1 MHYLKSFVMTLS
13 LFVLTVP
20 VIHAGDVEDINS
32 MVKKKVAVIF
42 DLLGKQD
49 IEKNE
54 RNEKIVGELNE
65 IMDFQLAAY
74 LSLGKHW
81 KKISKTQKKEFVET
95 FQQYINN
102 YIVEKIDLYT
112 NQKIDIGDSKI
123 VKKGRAELEIGIL
136 SGGETL
142 QVNFKLRKNKKKEWR
157 VYDVDIEGVSLITT
171 FRSQF
176 SGVLKTVPLKS
187 YWRNSKI
194 QPNKADAAQKSLR
207 PDHPQVFKHGPF
219 TDPARS
225 GVPRL

>member
-20 VIHAGDVEDINS
+20 VIQAGDVEDINS

-112 NQKIDIGDSKI
+112 NQKIDIGDSKV

-176 SGVLKTVPLKS
+176 SGVLKNSSFEELLEKLKNPTEQS
-187 YWRNSKI
+187 
-194 QPNKADAAQKSLR
+194 
-207 PDHPQVFKHGPF
+207 
-219 TDPARS
+219 
-225 GVPRL
+225 

>member
-1 MHYLKSFVMTLS
+1 MHYLKPFFVTLS

-20 VIHAGDVEDINS
+20 VIQAGDVEDINS

-176 SGVLKTVPLKS
+176 SGVLKNSSFEELLEKLKNPTEQS
-187 YWRNSKI
+187 
-194 QPNKADAAQKSLR
+194 
-207 PDHPQVFKHGPF
+207 
-219 TDPARS
+219 
-225 GVPRL
+225 

>member
-20 VIHAGDVEDINS
+20 LIHAGDVEDINS

-176 SGVLKTVPLKS
+176 SGVLKNSSFEELLEKLKNPTEQS
-187 YWRNSKI
+187 
-194 QPNKADAAQKSLR
+194 
-207 PDHPQVFKHGPF
+207 
-219 TDPARS
+219 
-225 GVPRL
+225 

>member
-20 VIHAGDVEDINS
+20 VIQAGDVEDINS
-32 MVKKKVAVIF
+32 MVKKKVSVIF

-65 IMDFQLAAY
+65 IMDFKLAAY

-142 QVNFKLRKNKKKEWR
+142 EVNFKLRKNKKKEWR

-176 SGVLKTVPLKS
+176 SGVLKNSSFEELMEKLKNPTEQS
-187 YWRNSKI
+187 
-194 QPNKADAAQKSLR
+194 
-207 PDHPQVFKHGPF
+207 
-219 TDPARS
+219 
-225 GVPRL
+225 

>member
-20 VIHAGDVEDINS
+20 VIQAGDVEDINS
-32 MVKKKVAVIF
+32 MVKKKVSVIF

-95 FQQYINN
+95 FQLYINN

-176 SGVLKTVPLKS
+176 SGVLKNSSFEELLEKLKNPTEQS
-187 YWRNSKI
+187 
-194 QPNKADAAQKSLR
+194 
-207 PDHPQVFKHGPF
+207 
-219 TDPARS
+219 
-225 GVPRL
+225 

>member
-1 MHYLKSFVMTLS
+1 MRYLKSFVMTLS

-20 VIHAGDVEDINS
+20 VIHAGDIEDINS

-176 SGVLKTVPLKS
+176 SGVLKNSSFEELLEKLKNPTEQS
-187 YWRNSKI
+187 
-194 QPNKADAAQKSLR
+194 
-207 PDHPQVFKHGPF
+207 
-219 TDPARS
+219 
-225 GVPRL
+225 

>member
-81 KKISKTQKKEFVET
+81 KKINKTQKKEFVET
-95 FQQYINN
+95 FQLYINN

-176 SGVLKTVPLKS
+176 SGVLKNSSFEELLEKLKNPTEQS
-187 YWRNSKI
+187 
-194 QPNKADAAQKSLR
+194 
-207 PDHPQVFKHGPF
+207 
-219 TDPARS
+219 
-225 GVPRL
+225 

>member
-20 VIHAGDVEDINS
+20 VIQAGDVEDINS
-32 MVKKKVAVIF
+32 MVKKKVSVIF

-142 QVNFKLRKNKKKEWR
+142 EVNFKLRKNKKKEWR

-176 SGVLKTVPLKS
+176 SGVLKNSSFEELLEKLKNPTEQS
-187 YWRNSKI
+187 
-194 QPNKADAAQKSLR
+194 
-207 PDHPQVFKHGPF
+207 
-219 TDPARS
+219 
-225 GVPRL
+225 

>member
-1 MHYLKSFVMTLS
+1 MHYLKWFVMTLS

-32 MVKKKVAVIF
+32 MVKKKVSVIF

-65 IMDFQLAAY
+65 IMDFKLAAY

-176 SGVLKTVPLKS
+176 SGVLKNSSFEELLEKLKNPTEQS
-187 YWRNSKI
+187 
-194 QPNKADAAQKSLR
+194 
-207 PDHPQVFKHGPF
+207 
-219 TDPARS
+219 
-225 GVPRL
+225 

>member
-20 VIHAGDVEDINS
+20 VIQAGDVEDINS
-32 MVKKKVAVIF
+32 MVKKKVSVIF

-65 IMDFQLAAY
+65 IMDFKLAAY

-142 QVNFKLRKNKKKEWR
+142 QVNFYLRNNKKKEWR
-157 VYDVDIEGVSLITT
+157 VDDGDIEGVSLITT

-176 SGVLKTVPLKS
+176 SGVLKNSSFEELLEKLKNPTEQS
-187 YWRNSKI
+187 
-194 QPNKADAAQKSLR
+194 
-207 PDHPQVFKHGPF
+207 
-219 TDPARS
+219 
-225 GVPRL
+225 

>member
-1 MHYLKSFVMTLS
+1 MRYLKSFVMTLS
-13 LFVLTVP
+13 FFVLTVP
-20 VIHAGDVEDINS
+20 VIQAGEVEDINS
-32 MVKKKVAVIF
+32 MVKKKVSVIF

-65 IMDFQLAAY
+65 IMDFKLAAY

-176 SGVLKTVPLKS
+176 SGVLKNSSFEELLEKLKNPTEQS
-187 YWRNSKI
+187 
-194 QPNKADAAQKSLR
+194 
-207 PDHPQVFKHGPF
+207 
-219 TDPARS
+219 
-225 GVPRL
+225 

>member
-123 VKKGRAELEIGIL
+123 IKKGRAELEIGIL

-176 SGVLKTVPLKS
+176 SGVLKNSSFEELLEKLKNPTEQS
-187 YWRNSKI
+187 
-194 QPNKADAAQKSLR
+194 
-207 PDHPQVFKHGPF
+207 
-219 TDPARS
+219 
-225 GVPRL
+225 

>member
-1 MHYLKSFVMTLS
+1 MHYLKSFVMNLT
-13 LFVLTVP
+13 LFVMTVP

-176 SGVLKTVPLKS
+176 SGVLKNSSFEELLEKLKNPTEQS
-187 YWRNSKI
+187 
-194 QPNKADAAQKSLR
+194 
-207 PDHPQVFKHGPF
+207 
-219 TDPARS
+219 
-225 GVPRL
+225 

>member
-20 VIHAGDVEDINS
+20 VIQAGDVEDINS

-65 IMDFQLAAY
+65 IMDFKLAAY

-176 SGVLKTVPLKS
+176 YGVLKNSSFEELLEKLKNPTEQS
-187 YWRNSKI
+187 
-194 QPNKADAAQKSLR
+194 
-207 PDHPQVFKHGPF
+207 
-219 TDPARS
+219 
-225 GVPRL
+225 

>member
-1 MHYLKSFVMTLS
+1 MKMHYLKSFVMTLS

-65 IMDFQLAAY
+65 IMDFKLAAY

-176 SGVLKTVPLKS
+176 SGVLKNSSFEELLEKLKNPTEQS
-187 YWRNSKI
+187 
-194 QPNKADAAQKSLR
+194 
-207 PDHPQVFKHGPF
+207 
-219 TDPARS
+219 
-225 GVPRL
+225 

>member
-1 MHYLKSFVMTLS
+1 MRYLKSFVMTLS

-20 VIHAGDVEDINS
+20 VIQAGDVEDINS
-32 MVKKKVAVIF
+32 MVKKKVSVIF

-65 IMDFQLAAY
+65 IMDFKLAAY

-142 QVNFKLRKNKKKEWR
+142 EVNFKLRKNKKKEWR

-176 SGVLKTVPLKS
+176 SGVLKNSSFEELLEKLKNPTEQS
-187 YWRNSKI
+187 
-194 QPNKADAAQKSLR
+194 
-207 PDHPQVFKHGPF
+207 
-219 TDPARS
+219 
-225 GVPRL
+225 

>member
-54 RNEKIVGELNE
+54 RNEKIVGELNK

-176 SGVLKTVPLKS
+176 SGVLKNSSFEELLEKLKNPTEQS
-187 YWRNSKI
+187 
-194 QPNKADAAQKSLR
+194 
-207 PDHPQVFKHGPF
+207 
-219 TDPARS
+219 
-225 GVPRL
+225 

>member
-20 VIHAGDVEDINS
+20 VIYAGDVEDINS

-42 DLLGKQD
+42 DLLGKQNF
-49 IEKNE
+49 EKNE

-176 SGVLKTVPLKS
+176 SGVLKKSSFEELLEKLKNPTEQS
-187 YWRNSKI
+187 
-194 QPNKADAAQKSLR
+194 
-207 PDHPQVFKHGPF
+207 
-219 TDPARS
+219 
-225 GVPRL
+225 

>member
-32 MVKKKVAVIF
+32 IVKKKVAVIF

-176 SGVLKTVPLKS
+176 SGVLKNSSFEELLEKLKNPTEQS
-187 YWRNSKI
+187 
-194 QPNKADAAQKSLR
+194 
-207 PDHPQVFKHGPF
+207 
-219 TDPARS
+219 
-225 GVPRL
+225 

>member
-1 MHYLKSFVMTLS
+1 MQYLKSFVMTLS

-42 DLLGKQD
+42 NLLGKQD

-65 IMDFQLAAY
+65 IMDFKLAAY

-176 SGVLKTVPLKS
+176 SGVLKNSSFEEVLEKLKNPTEQS
-187 YWRNSKI
+187 
-194 QPNKADAAQKSLR
+194 
-207 PDHPQVFKHGPF
+207 
-219 TDPARS
+219 
-225 GVPRL
+225 

>member
-20 VIHAGDVEDINS
+20 VIQAGDVEDINS
-32 MVKKKVAVIF
+32 MVKKKVSVIF

-65 IMDFQLAAY
+65 IMDFKLAAY

-176 SGVLKTVPLKS
+176 SGVLKNSSFEDLLEKLKNPTEQS
-187 YWRNSKI
+187 
-194 QPNKADAAQKSLR
+194 
-207 PDHPQVFKHGPF
+207 
-219 TDPARS
+219 
-225 GVPRL
+225 

>member
-20 VIHAGDVEDINS
+20 VLHAGDVEDINS

-176 SGVLKTVPLKS
+176 SGVLKNSSFEELLEKLKNPTEQS
-187 YWRNSKI
+187 
-194 QPNKADAAQKSLR
+194 
-207 PDHPQVFKHGPF
+207 
-219 TDPARS
+219 
-225 GVPRL
+225 

>member
-20 VIHAGDVEDINS
+20 VIQAGDVEDINS

-74 LSLGKHW
+74 LSLGKYW

-176 SGVLKTVPLKS
+176 SGVLKNSSFEELLEKLKNPTEQS
-187 YWRNSKI
+187 
-194 QPNKADAAQKSLR
+194 
-207 PDHPQVFKHGPF
+207 
-219 TDPARS
+219 
-225 GVPRL
+225 

>member
-42 DLLGKQD
+42 DLLGKQN

-176 SGVLKTVPLKS
+176 SGVLKNSSFEELLKKLKNPTEQS
-187 YWRNSKI
+187 
-194 QPNKADAAQKSLR
+194 
-207 PDHPQVFKHGPF
+207 
-219 TDPARS
+219 
-225 GVPRL
+225 

>member
-1 MHYLKSFVMTLS
+1 MRYLKMFVMTLS

-20 VIHAGDVEDINS
+20 VIQAGDVEDINS
-32 MVKKKVAVIF
+32 MVKKKVSVIF

-65 IMDFQLAAY
+65 IMDFKLAAY

-176 SGVLKTVPLKS
+176 SGVLKKSSFEELLEKLKNPTNQS
-187 YWRNSKI
+187 
-194 QPNKADAAQKSLR
+194 
-207 PDHPQVFKHGPF
+207 
-219 TDPARS
+219 
-225 GVPRL
+225 

>member
-20 VIHAGDVEDINS
+20 VIQAGDVEDINS
-32 MVKKKVAVIF
+32 MVKKKVSVIF

-112 NQKIDIGDSKI
+112 NQMIDIGDSKI

-176 SGVLKTVPLKS
+176 SGVLKNSSFEELLEKLKNPTEQS
-187 YWRNSKI
+187 
-194 QPNKADAAQKSLR
+194 
-207 PDHPQVFKHGPF
+207 
-219 TDPARS
+219 
-225 GVPRL
+225 

>member
-1 MHYLKSFVMTLS
+1 MHYLKSFVITLS

-20 VIHAGDVEDINS
+20 VIQAGDVEDINS
-32 MVKKKVAVIF
+32 MVKKKVSVIF
-42 DLLGKQD
+42 DQLGKQD

-65 IMDFQLAAY
+65 IMDFKLAAY

-81 KKISKTQKKEFVET
+81 KKISKTQKKEFVKI

-176 SGVLKTVPLKS
+176 SGVLKNSSFEELLEKLKNPTEQS
-187 YWRNSKI
+187 
-194 QPNKADAAQKSLR
+194 
-207 PDHPQVFKHGPF
+207 
-219 TDPARS
+219 
-225 GVPRL
+225 

>member
-1 MHYLKSFVMTLS
+1 MHYLKSFVITLS

-20 VIHAGDVEDINS
+20 VIQAGDVEDINS
-32 MVKKKVAVIF
+32 MVKKKVSVIF

-65 IMDFQLAAY
+65 IMDFKLAAY

-81 KKISKTQKKEFVET
+81 KKISKTQKKEFVKI

-123 VKKGRAELEIGIL
+123 VKKGRAELEIGII

-176 SGVLKTVPLKS
+176 SGVLKNSSFEELLEKLKNPTEQS
-187 YWRNSKI
+187 
-194 QPNKADAAQKSLR
+194 
-207 PDHPQVFKHGPF
+207 
-219 TDPARS
+219 
-225 GVPRL
+225 

>member
-1 MHYLKSFVMTLS
+1 MHYLKSFIMTLS

-176 SGVLKTVPLKS
+176 SGVLKNSSFEELLEKLKNPTEQS
-187 YWRNSKI
+187 
-194 QPNKADAAQKSLR
+194 
-207 PDHPQVFKHGPF
+207 
-219 TDPARS
+219 
-225 GVPRL
+225 

>member
-20 VIHAGDVEDINS
+20 VIQAGDVEDINS

-95 FQQYINN
+95 FQLYINN

-176 SGVLKTVPLKS
+176 SGVLKNSSFEQLLEKLKNPTEQS
-187 YWRNSKI
+187 
-194 QPNKADAAQKSLR
+194 
-207 PDHPQVFKHGPF
+207 
-219 TDPARS
+219 
-225 GVPRL
+225 

>member
-20 VIHAGDVEDINS
+20 VIQAGDVEDINS
-32 MVKKKVAVIF
+32 MVKKKVSVIF

-65 IMDFQLAAY
+65 IMDFKLAAY

-95 FQQYINN
+95 FQKYINN

-176 SGVLKTVPLKS
+176 SGVLKNSSFEELLEKLKNPTEQS
-187 YWRNSKI
+187 
-194 QPNKADAAQKSLR
+194 
-207 PDHPQVFKHGPF
+207 
-219 TDPARS
+219 
-225 GVPRL
+225 

>member
-32 MVKKKVAVIF
+32 MVKKKVSVIF

-176 SGVLKTVPLKS
+176 SGVLKNSSFEELLEKLKNPS
-187 YWRNSKI
+187 EQS
-194 QPNKADAAQKSLR
+194 
-207 PDHPQVFKHGPF
+207 
-219 TDPARS
+219 
-225 GVPRL
+225 

>member
-142 QVNFKLRKNKKKEWR
+142 RVNFKLRKNKKKEWR

-176 SGVLKTVPLKS
+176 SGVLKNSSFEELLEKLKNPTEQS
-187 YWRNSKI
+187 
-194 QPNKADAAQKSLR
+194 
-207 PDHPQVFKHGPF
+207 
-219 TDPARS
+219 
-225 GVPRL
+225 

>member
-1 MHYLKSFVMTLS
+1 MYYLKSFVMTLS
-13 LFVLTVP
+13 LFALTVP

-142 QVNFKLRKNKKKEWR
+142 QVNFNLRKNKKKEWR

-176 SGVLKTVPLKS
+176 SGVLKNSSFEELLEKLKNPTEQS
-187 YWRNSKI
+187 
-194 QPNKADAAQKSLR
+194 
-207 PDHPQVFKHGPF
+207 
-219 TDPARS
+219 
-225 GVPRL
+225 

>member
-1 MHYLKSFVMTLS
+1 MHYLKSFVMTIS

-20 VIHAGDVEDINS
+20 VIQAGDVEDINS
-32 MVKKKVAVIF
+32 MVKKKVSVIF

-65 IMDFQLAAY
+65 IMDFKLAAY

-176 SGVLKTVPLKS
+176 SGVLKNSSFEELLEKLKNPTEQS
-187 YWRNSKI
+187 
-194 QPNKADAAQKSLR
+194 
-207 PDHPQVFKHGPF
+207 
-219 TDPARS
+219 
-225 GVPRL
+225 

>member
-65 IMDFQLAAY
+65 IMDFKLAAY

-81 KKISKTQKKEFVET
+81 KKISKKQKKEFVET

-176 SGVLKTVPLKS
+176 SGVLKNSSFEELLEKLKNPTEQS
-187 YWRNSKI
+187 
-194 QPNKADAAQKSLR
+194 
-207 PDHPQVFKHGPF
+207 
-219 TDPARS
+219 
-225 GVPRL
+225 

>member
-171 FRSQF
+171 FRAQF
-176 SGVLKTVPLKS
+176 SGVLKNSSFEELLEKLKNPTEQS
-187 YWRNSKI
+187 
-194 QPNKADAAQKSLR
+194 
-207 PDHPQVFKHGPF
+207 
-219 TDPARS
+219 
-225 GVPRL
+225 